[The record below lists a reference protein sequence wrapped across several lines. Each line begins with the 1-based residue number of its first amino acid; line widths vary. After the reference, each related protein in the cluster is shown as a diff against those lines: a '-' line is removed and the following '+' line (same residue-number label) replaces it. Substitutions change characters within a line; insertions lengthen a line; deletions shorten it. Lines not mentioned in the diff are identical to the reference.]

1 MLGAL
6 SGRQMTPLITS
17 SFKLFI
23 VKVMMIMAMVV
34 LVMILMTKMAMI
46 VEVMRENEQAYKKT
60 DSYVTT
66 LIYMLH
72 GLLCCAI
79 LRVVHASK
87 FVSQNILEMSK
98 IYVTI
103 AQSKHLSI

>member
-23 VKVMMIMAMVV
+23 VKVVMIMAMVV

-46 VEVMRENEQAYKKT
+46 VEVMRENEQAYKK
-60 DSYVTT
+60 
-66 LIYMLH
+66 
-72 GLLCCAI
+72 
-79 LRVVHASK
+79 R
-87 FVSQNILEMSK
+87 
-98 IYVTI
+98 I
-103 AQSKHLSI
+103 AT